1 MKKEALLML
10 IAGTV
15 LGAVLGFI
23 GTRQYYVGQPPA
35 AVPSPP
41 AASPGPAQTQGGMPP
56 GGSQEFDSSQH
67 MAMVAQVQAEIDKD
81 PKNVEKRVMLG
92 NIFYDAGKWDQAI
105 PLYEQAL
112 ALDATNTDVIVD
124 LGVCYR
130 NVNKLD
136 EAMAMF
142 NRALKIDPNKK
153 QALFNQIIV
162 YGIDK
167 GDKAKARA
175 ALKVFESKYPDEPA
189 AKQIAAELDKKS

>member
-1 MKKEALLML
+1 MKKEALMML

-23 GTRQYYVGQPPA
+23 GTRQYYVSQAPA
-35 AVPSPP
+35 VLPSPP
-41 AASPGPAQTQGGMPP
+41 AADPGATPTQGGMPP

-67 MAMVAQVQAEIDKD
+67 VAMVAQVQAEIDKD

-92 NIFYDAGKWDQAI
+92 NIFYDAGKWAQAM

-112 ALDATNTDVIVD
+112 ALDDTNTDVIVD

-142 NRALKIDPNKK
+142 ARALKIDPNKK
-153 QALFNQIIV
+153 QALFNQAIV

-175 ALKVFESKYPDEPA
+175 ILKVFEAKYPDEPA
-189 AKQIAAELDKKS
+189 ARQLAAELDKQS

>member
-23 GTRQYYVGQPPA
+23 GTRQYYVGQATDAHPSPA
-35 AVPSPP
+35 ATSPE
-41 AASPGPAQTQGGMPP
+41 PAQPQAGMPA
-56 GGSQEFDSSQH
+56 GGGQEFDSTQH
-67 MAMVAQVQAEIDKD
+67 LAMLAQVQAEIDKD
-81 PKNVEKRVMLG
+81 PKNIEKRVMLA
-92 NIFYDAGKWDQAI
+92 NIFYDAGKWEQAI
-105 PLYEQAL
+105 PLYQQAL

-130 NVNKLD
+130 NISKLD
-136 EAMAMF
+136 DALAMF
-142 NRALKIDPNKK
+142 DRALKIDPNKK

-175 ALKVFESKYPDEPA
+175 ILKVFEAKYPNEPA
-189 AKQIAAELDKKS
+189 ARQLAAELDKPS

>member
-23 GTRQYYVGQPPA
+23 GTRQYYVGRPPA

-41 AASPGPAQTQGGMPP
+41 VANPGPAPTQGGMPP
-56 GGSQEFDSSQH
+56 GGSQEFDSGQH
-67 MAMVAQVQAEIDKD
+67 LAMLAQVQAEIDKD
-81 PKNVEKRVMLG
+81 PKNIEKRVMLG
-92 NIFYDAGKWDQAI
+92 NIFYDAGKWEQAI
-105 PLYEQAL
+105 PLYQQAL

-130 NVNKLD
+130 NVSKLD
-136 EAMAMF
+136 DALAMF
-142 NRALKIDPNKK
+142 DRALKIDPNKK
-153 QALFNQIIV
+153 QALFNQAIV

-175 ALKVFESKYPDEPA
+175 ILKVFEAKYPNETA
-189 AKQIAAELDKKS
+189 TRQLAAELDKPS